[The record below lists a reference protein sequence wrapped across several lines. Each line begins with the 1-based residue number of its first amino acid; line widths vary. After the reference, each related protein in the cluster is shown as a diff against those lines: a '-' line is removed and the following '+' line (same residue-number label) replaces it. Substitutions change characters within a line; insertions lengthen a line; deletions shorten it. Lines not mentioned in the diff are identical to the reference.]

1 MTQPGNLYNRLP
13 QSESSSL
20 SLFEDRLVEA
30 HCRFYGAGLSPLTT
44 INEVLVLE
52 AQSKEGIKPLV
63 VAMWVENST

>member
-1 MTQPGNLYNRLP
+1 MKAKSGLIIGRQPVATQPGNLYNRLP
-13 QSESSSL
+13 QSESSNL

-52 AQSKEGIKPLV
+52 AQ
-63 VAMWVENST
+63 